1 MARRPLT
8 GTRVPIRQPG
18 NSEHSEDEVMATLV
32 LKEGRTL
39 GPADVVHFCQANMA
53 YFMVPRF
60 VEFAAQL
67 PKTMTEKV
75 EKYKLR
81 AAAERRLSEIWD
93 REKAGIKITR

>member
-1 MARRPLT
+1 MVRQLLT

-39 GPADVVHFCQANMA
+39 GPADVVHFCQANMT
-53 YFMVPRF
+53 YLIVPRF

-67 PKTMTEKV
+67 PMTEKV

-81 AAAERRLSEIWD
+81 AAAESRLSEIWD
-93 REKAGIKITR
+93 REKAGIKISR